1 MLNLKELERK
11 LDNALSNETEKS
23 LSQWLLSKRSVK
35 GLEFLGEGT
44 FEELVQSHTS
54 INAYGCKPN
63 NEFEYSEEYSA
74 GEYEY
79 AMAA

>member
-11 LDNALSNETEKS
+11 LDGALSNETEKS
-23 LSQWLLSKRSVK
+23 LSQWLLNKRFK
-35 GLEFLGEGT
+35 GFEFLGEGT
-44 FEELVQSHTS
+44 FEELVPSHTV
-54 INAYGCKPN
+54 IHAYRCESQ
-63 NEFEYSEEYSA
+63 NEFEHSEEYSPI